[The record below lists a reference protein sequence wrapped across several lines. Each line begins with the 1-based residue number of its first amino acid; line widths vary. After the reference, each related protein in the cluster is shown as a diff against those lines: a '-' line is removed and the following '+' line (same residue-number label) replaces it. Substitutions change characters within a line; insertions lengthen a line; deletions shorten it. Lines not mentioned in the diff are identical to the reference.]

1 MLEAATTTASGRG
14 EKEPV
19 QLLLVILFLLLPS
32 HLDVDDVVRVL
43 PRVAVLFPS
52 SKTGV
57 QWRLRWPLSEPDA
70 LEGRSLPPHEEL
82 ITVFS

>member
-1 MLEAATTTASGRG
+1 MLEAATTTSSGRG

-19 QLLLVILFLLLPS
+19 QLLLVILLLPS

-57 QWRLRWPLSEPDA
+57 QWRLRWPLSEPDVW
-70 LEGRSLPPHEEL
+70 EGRSLPPHEEL

>member
-1 MLEAATTTASGRG
+1 MLEAASTTASERG
-14 EKEPV
+14 EKETV

-43 PRVAVLFPS
+43 PRVAVLLPS

-70 LEGRSLPPHEEL
+70 WEGRSLPPHEEL

>member
-14 EKEPV
+14 EKETV
-19 QLLLVILFLLLPS
+19 QLLLVILPLPS